1 MSVMYQICD
10 CEEIKDH
17 HEASGNQNLRT
28 KFHIPDKCN
37 SKMYPT
43 PYLVFLDSILQIS
56 MTFEIVLKWTNKA
69 IQLS

>member
-10 CEEIKDH
+10 CEEIKND
-17 HEASGNQNLRT
+17 EAIAKILRII
-28 KFHIPDKCN
+28 IPDKCS

-43 PYLVFLDSILQIS
+43 PYLTFLDSILQIS

>member
-1 MSVMYQICD
+1 MYQICD
-10 CEEIKDH
+10 CEEIKND
-17 HEASGNQNLRT
+17 EAIEKNLRIF
-28 KFHIPDKCN
+28 KIPDKCN

-43 PYLVFLDSILQIS
+43 PYLTFFDSILQIR